1 MKYKNVKV
9 KNFDSKLESAVAD
22 MLNLLVKGK
31 KISDLK
37 YQVPVFLSKSKIKTI
52 IDFSYVN
59 TKTGQL
65 EFSEAK
71 GFETQRFKIIKQ
83 LWKFYGT
90 GELTIW
96 KGSYKNLHISEVV
109 KPLCYGLNSEEID
122 CKCLNKN

>member
-52 IDFSYVN
+52 IDFSYIN

-109 KPLCYGLNSEEID
+109 KPQLNSD
-122 CKCLNKN
+122 